1 MIYNQQRKREI
12 SYVNSIRRILSME
25 QIKAFFEK
33 LWADL
38 VAFIQS
44 IWDREVGSEVEDEL
58 KDAYGDILDSA
69 K

>member
-1 MIYNQQRKREI
+1 
-12 SYVNSIRRILSME
+12 ME
-25 QIKAFFEK
+25 QIMAFFEK

-58 KDAYGDILDSA
+58 KDAYDDVLGA

>member
-1 MIYNQQRKREI
+1 
-12 SYVNSIRRILSME
+12 ME

-44 IWDREVGSEVEDEL
+44 IWDREVGDDVKNEL
-58 KDAYGDILDSA
+58 EDAYNDVVNGA

>member
-1 MIYNQQRKREI
+1 
-12 SYVNSIRRILSME
+12 ME

-58 KDAYGDILDSA
+58 KDAYDDVLGSA

>member
-1 MIYNQQRKREI
+1 
-12 SYVNSIRRILSME
+12 ME

-58 KDAYGDILDSA
+58 KDAYDNVIDST

>member
-1 MIYNQQRKREI
+1 
-12 SYVNSIRRILSME
+12 ME

-58 KDAYGDILDSA
+58 KDAYDDVVNSA

>member
-1 MIYNQQRKREI
+1 
-12 SYVNSIRRILSME
+12 ME
-25 QIKAFFEK
+25 QIKAFLEQ

-58 KDAYGDILDSA
+58 KDAYDDVLGSA

>member
-1 MIYNQQRKREI
+1 
-12 SYVNSIRRILSME
+12 ME

-58 KDAYGDILDSA
+58 KDAYDDILGSV

>member
-1 MIYNQQRKREI
+1 
-12 SYVNSIRRILSME
+12 ME
-25 QIKAFFEK
+25 QIMAFFEK

-44 IWDREVGSEVEDEL
+44 IWDREVGDDVKNEL
-58 KDAYGDILDSA
+58 EGAYDDLVNSA

>member
-1 MIYNQQRKREI
+1 
-12 SYVNSIRRILSME
+12 ME

-58 KDAYGDILDSA
+58 KDAYGDILGSA

>member
-1 MIYNQQRKREI
+1 
-12 SYVNSIRRILSME
+12 ME
-25 QIKAFFEK
+25 QIKAFLEQ

-58 KDAYGDILDSA
+58 KDAYDDVLGA

>member
-1 MIYNQQRKREI
+1 
-12 SYVNSIRRILSME
+12 ME
-25 QIKAFFEK
+25 QIKAFLEQ

-44 IWDREVGSEVEDEL
+44 IWDREVGDHVKNEL
-58 KDAYGDILDSA
+58 EDAYNDVVNGA

>member
-1 MIYNQQRKREI
+1 
-12 SYVNSIRRILSME
+12 ME

-58 KDAYGDILDSA
+58 EGAYDDLVNSA

>member
-1 MIYNQQRKREI
+1 
-12 SYVNSIRRILSME
+12 ME

-44 IWDREVGSEVEDEL
+44 IWDREVGSDVEDEL
-58 KDAYGDILDSA
+58 KDAYDDVLGSA

>member
-1 MIYNQQRKREI
+1 
-12 SYVNSIRRILSME
+12 ME

-58 KDAYGDILDSA
+58 KDAYDDVLGA

>member
-44 IWDREVGSEVEDEL
+44 IWDREVGSEVED
-58 KDAYGDILDSA
+58 
-69 K
+69 

>member
-1 MIYNQQRKREI
+1 
-12 SYVNSIRRILSME
+12 ME

-58 KDAYGDILDSA
+58 KDAFDDVLGSA